1 MDLDD
6 GVAVAADCL
15 FGPYNR
21 TEMSLITRCP
31 ACTTM
36 FRVVPDQLRV
46 SGGWVRCGHCQE
58 VFDASANLQPAAALS
73 PNPTP
78 SAEPDVMDA
87 PASDERAFDDIAL
100 EMPEPIP
107 AHDEREPFLEVNPR
121 ALHME
126 YHAHTEPALES
137 EVETAPALDNANE
150 SATKDIAIP
159 AGMAPSAQPS
169 TPSFV
174 SRRQPRARSGWATAG
189 WAVMATVLLLA
200 MGAQVLVH
208 ERDRIAAIEPASLQV
223 LGPLCAAMGCT
234 IGPYRQVESVV
245 IDSSAFSR
253 LRGDVYRLA
262 ATYKNT
268 AAVPIE
274 APALELTL
282 TDLQDQPVVRRVF
295 TAKELGLSRATL
307 DAGAEQAIALP
318 VALKLGSAAEK
329 ISGYR
334 LLAFYP

>member
-58 VFDASANLQPAAALS
+58 VFDASANLQPATALT

-78 SAEPDVMDA
+78 SAEPDLTDA
-87 PASDERAFDDIAL
+87 PPPDERAFDDIAL
-100 EMPEPIP
+100 EMPAPVQ
-107 AHDEREPFLEVNPR
+107 AQDEREPFLEINPR

-126 YHAHTEPALES
+126 HHAQTEPALES
-137 EVETAPALDNANE
+137 EAESAPAPVKTNE
-150 SATKDIAIP
+150 SAAEDIAIP
-159 AGMAPSAQPS
+159 AEMVPPGQSS
-169 TPSFV
+169 VPSFV
-174 SRRQPRARSGWATAG
+174 SQRQAHARSRWATAG
-189 WAVMATVLLLA
+189 WALMAMVLLTA

-208 ERDRIAAIEPASLQV
+208 ERDRIAATEPASLQV
-223 LGPLCAAMGCT
+223 LSPLCAAVGCT

-318 VALKLGSAAEK
+318 VALKMGSAAEK